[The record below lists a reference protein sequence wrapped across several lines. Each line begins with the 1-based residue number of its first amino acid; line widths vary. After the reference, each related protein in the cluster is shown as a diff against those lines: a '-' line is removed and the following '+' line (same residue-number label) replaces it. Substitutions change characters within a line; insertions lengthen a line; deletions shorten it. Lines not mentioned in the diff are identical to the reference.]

1 MFGSSRTSQRSFP
14 VEQISVIP
22 QLIVQ
27 LCIRVLKRSPERTL
41 QGEKQPDQPRRSR
54 DRCTL
59 AADTSS
65 HIRSSSSSCSRTWSR
80 RTQSTPGSTSLYVLE
95 SVFPVAPGCSHFRE
109 PYGKLDMSVPRVIKG
124 ISIVSEIRI
133 GKWYNHNRICAI
145 ITNLTV
151 VDRDKI
157 GLRLAMATL
166 NLKWI
171 CVIVSFALWDLRV
184 KSCDVQLLA
193 FCG

>member
-27 LCIRVLKRSPERTL
+27 LCIRVLKRSPEQTL

-59 AADTSS
+59 VADTSS

-80 RTQSTPGSTSLYVLE
+80 CTQSTPGSTSLYVLE
-95 SVFPVAPGCSHFRE
+95 FVFPVAPGCSHFRE
-109 PYGKLDMSVPRVIKG
+109 PYDKLDMSVPRVIKG
-124 ISIVSEIRI
+124 ISIVSEMGI
-133 GKWYNHNRICAI
+133 GK
-145 ITNLTV
+145 
-151 VDRDKI
+151 
-157 GLRLAMATL
+157 
-166 NLKWI
+166 
-171 CVIVSFALWDLRV
+171 
-184 KSCDVQLLA
+184 
-193 FCG
+193 